1 MSAVSDAIL
10 ALSPAGYW
18 RLGETSGSVAAD
30 SSGNSRDGSYNG
42 TYTLGA
48 DSLVP
53 SDTDDKALGLSSA
66 GYVSVPNAAAID
78 IGASFT
84 FFCRF
89 LRNTNTTNST
99 LFHKGDFGVSGNQ
112 GVNLYVKSGTNDV
125 VVYWYNGSW
134 FDLAF
139 SGVFSLS
146 TAHTL
151 AFIYDGA
158 TTIKLIVDG
167 TNVYTNTIPAAF
179 PSNSQA
185 LTIGAATLNGT
196 KYPDVNGTI
205 DECAWFSGALSNSDI
220 ANIHDII
227 VDATPKYKI
236 QSGSALLFNTGSRFS
251 FSGSSDFLPQTSRR
265 ELSIGTG
272 SSVVFNTDQRH
283 FAIESGSYILPR
295 VGAMFSFATESALN
309 FSIQHTGSALAEIH
323 GASSFAGESR
333 SLFLSDTKI
342 KTSST
347 PRMKGGYN
355 AMTRAVISCRSLVRA
370 DYSTLSKSMFS
381 SGASSSPIFACKL
394 ARQAIYLIGASSLVS
409 PKASVAK
416 PAESHPFGG
425 SFISL
430 SGIGAKQSAFSLSG
444 HAALQFY
451 SNYTTT
457 PLPTADFEDVVFVKT
472 APISVFVRQ

>member
-1 MSAVSDAIL
+1 MSAVSAAIL

-18 RLGETSGSVAAD
+18 RLGETSGTVAAD
-30 SSGNSRDGSYNG
+30 SSGNSRSGSYNG

-53 SDTDDKALGLSSA
+53 SDPDDKALGLSSA

-78 IGASFT
+78 LGASFT

-99 LFHKGDFGVSGNQ
+99 LFHKGDFGVSGQQ
-112 GVNLYVKSGTNDV
+112 GVDLYVKSGTNDV
-125 VVYWYNGSW
+125 AVYWYNGSW
-134 FDLAF
+134 FESVF

-146 TAHTL
+146 TAHSL
-151 AFIYDGA
+151 ALIYDGA

-185 LTIGAATLNGT
+185 LTIGAAVLSGT

-220 ANIHDII
+220 ANIHAII

-236 QSGSALLFNTGSRFS
+236 QSGSALSFNTGSRFS
-251 FSGSSDFLPQTSRR
+251 FSGSSDFLPHTSRR

-272 SSVVFNTDQRH
+272 SSVFFNTDQRH
-283 FAIESGSYILPR
+283 FTIASGSEILLR
-295 VGAMFSFATESALN
+295 AGFKFSLTSTSALN
-309 FSIQHTGSALAEIH
+309 ISAQSTRESSTDIH
-323 GASSFAGESR
+323 GYSSFIGDGR
-333 SLFLSDTKI
+333 SLFRSDTKI
-342 KTSST
+342 KTAST
-347 PRMKGGYN
+347 PKMKGGYN
-355 AMTRAVISCRSLVRA
+355 AMTRAVISGRSIVRA
-370 DYSTLSKSMFS
+370 DYSTLSKSVFS
-381 SGASSSPIFACKL
+381 SGASSSPIFVSKL
-394 ARQAIYLIGASSLVS
+394 ARLTGFSIGSSSFVS
-409 PKASVAK
+409 PKASVVK
-416 PAESHPFGG
+416 SAESHPFGG
-425 SFISL
+425 SSISF
-430 SGIGAKQSAFSLSG
+430 SVIGAKQSAFSLSG

-451 SNYTTT
+451 SNNITS
-457 PLPTADFEDVVFVKT
+457 PLLNIEFSDVFFVKT
-472 APISVFVRQ
+472 SSPSIFIGK

>member
-48 DSLVP
+48 DSLAP
-53 SDTDDKALGLSSA
+53 SDTDDKALGIASG
-66 GYVSVPNAAAID
+66 GYVSVPNTSAID
-78 IGASFT
+78 HGVAFT

-89 LRNTNTTNST
+89 LRNTDTTNYT
-99 LFHKGDFGVSGNQ
+99 IFHKGDFGVSGQQ
-112 GVNLYVKSGTNDV
+112 GVNLYCKSGTNDV
-125 VVYWYNGSW
+125 AVYWYNGSW
-134 FDLAF
+134 FESVF
-139 SGVFSLS
+139 SGVLSLAA
-146 TAHTL
+146 AHSL
-151 AFIYDGA
+151 ALIYDGA

-185 LTIGAATLNGT
+185 LTIGAAVLSGT
-196 KYPDVNGTI
+196 KYPNDNGAI
-205 DECAWFSGALSNSDI
+205 DECTWFSGALSNSDI

-355 AMTRAVISCRSLVRA
+355 AMTRAVISGRSIVRA
-370 DYSTLSKSMFS
+370 DYSTLSKSVFS
-381 SGASSSPIFACKL
+381 SGASSSPIFVSKL
-394 ARQAIYLIGASSLVS
+394 ARLTGFSIGSSSFVS
-409 PKASVAK
+409 PKASVVK

-425 SFISL
+425 SSISF
-430 SGIGAKQSAFSLSG
+430 SGMGAKQSAFSLSG
-444 HAALQFY
+444 HSALQFY
-451 SNYTTT
+451 LSYMTT
-457 PLPTADFEDVVFVKT
+457 PLPDTEFEDVVFVKT